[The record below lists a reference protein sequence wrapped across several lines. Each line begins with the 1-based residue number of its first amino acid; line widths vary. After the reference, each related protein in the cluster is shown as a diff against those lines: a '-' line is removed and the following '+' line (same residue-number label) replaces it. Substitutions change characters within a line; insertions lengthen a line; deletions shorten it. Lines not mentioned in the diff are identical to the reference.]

1 MKLVSEPGT
10 WSRTRSPD
18 DIGAF
23 LREARRRAGLSQD
36 ELADELE
43 IDRRVLQ
50 RIESGESTL
59 YIRRVFSLLD
69 RLGVDMEL
77 RQR

>member
-1 MKLVSEPGT
+1 MNQVREPGT
-10 WSRTRSPD
+10 WSRTRSP
-18 DIGAF
+18 
-23 LREARRRAGLSQD
+23 
-36 ELADELE
+36 DELE

>member
-1 MKLVSEPGT
+1 M

-36 ELADELE
+36 ELADELD